1 MRLILREEVD
11 SLGKRGQIVNVSR
24 GFARNYLLP
33 QQLAM
38 EVSDSNL
45 RLIEKEKKVYEA
57 RLAKEKDE
65 AEVVARALSAV
76 KLTFRRKVKA
86 EGQDLYGSVSLAD
99 LAEALEGKGFKLE
112 KRKILLHEPLKSLG
126 EFPVSVK
133 LHPEVTVSVPVIVEK
148 EAAEGPDVPVEEE

>member
-11 SLGKRGQIVNVSR
+11 NLGKRGQVVNVSR

-33 QQLAM
+33 QRLAM
-38 EVSDSNL
+38 EVSDNNL

-57 RLAKEKDE
+57 RLAKEKEE
-65 AEVVARALSAV
+65 ADVVAQALSAV

-99 LAEALEGKGFKLE
+99 LAEALEARGFHLE
-112 KRKILLHEPLKSLG
+112 KRKIQLHEPVKTLG
-126 EFPVSVK
+126 EFPIAVK
-133 LHPEVTVSVPVIVEK
+133 LHPDVTTSFTVIVEK
-148 EAAEGPDVPVEEE
+148 EEE

>member
-11 SLGKRGQIVNVSR
+11 NLGKRGQVVNVSR

-33 QQLAM
+33 QRLAM
-38 EVSDSNL
+38 EVSDNNL
-45 RLIEKEKKVYEA
+45 RLIEKEKKVYEVK
-57 RLAKEKDE
+57 LAEEKEE

-99 LAEALEGKGFKLE
+99 LAEALEGKGFRLE
-112 KRKILLHEPLKSLG
+112 KRKILLHEPIKMLG

-133 LHPEVTVSVPVIVEK
+133 LHPEVTVSVPVVVEK
-148 EAAEGPDVPVEEE
+148 EEEQ